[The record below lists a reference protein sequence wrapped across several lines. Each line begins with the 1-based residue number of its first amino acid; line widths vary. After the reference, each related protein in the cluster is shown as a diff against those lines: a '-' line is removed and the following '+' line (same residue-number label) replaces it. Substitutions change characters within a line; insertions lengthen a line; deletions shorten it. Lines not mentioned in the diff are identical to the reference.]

1 MIFQWDKVYSCSALL
16 ISFIF
21 DVNSENFARTV
32 QDLNGIR
39 WMKQDFNRAI
49 FPKIWFSPMPG
60 QLLNLCSHI
69 RLGPIQ
75 VLKYF
80 ELFSAGSS
88 RPHSHLPTPRWEAS
102 AGTWHRAL
110 PHHPQL
116 VPYSHNTSFP
126 SKLTNGPNKLVLFLA
141 WQAFPGLV

>member
-1 MIFQWDKVYSCSALL
+1 MKPNEIKSLRFVYSCFALL
-16 ISFIF
+16 ILFIF
-21 DVNSENFARTV
+21 DLNKENIARTV

-49 FPKIWFSPMPG
+49 FPKIWVFPMPG

-69 RLGPIQ
+69 RLGPIK
-75 VLKYF
+75 VLKYKPC
-80 ELFSAGSS
+80 LCPFSAGSS

-110 PHHPQL
+110 PHHPKL

-126 SKLTNGPNKLVLFLA
+126 SKLTNGPYKLVLFLA
-141 WQAFPGLV
+141 W